1 MSFVV
6 DASIAASWFLPDE
19 ATPSATALA
28 RRAAREY
35 PTVPSLFVHE
45 MRNLLVMA
53 LRRGRVSET
62 HVRQQFKDLE
72 KLRKTIAD
80 PREPGAILRLA
91 VEHRLTGY
99 DATYLA
105 LAVDKGLP
113 LATLD
118 KPLAAAAIAERVLVL
133 GPLAP

>member
-35 PTVPSLFVHE
+35 PTVPSLFLHE
-45 MRNLLVMA
+45 MRNLLIMA
-53 LRRGRVSET
+53 LRRGRVGET
-62 HVRQQFKDLE
+62 HVRQQFEELE

-80 PREPGAILRLA
+80 PRESGAILRLA
-91 VEHRLTGY
+91 VKHGLTGY
-99 DATYLA
+99 DAIYLA
-105 LAVDKGLP
+105 LAIDKGLP

-118 KPLAAAAIAERVLVL
+118 KPLAAAATAESVTVL

>member
-45 MRNLLVMA
+45 MRNLLIMA
-53 LRRGRVSET
+53 ARRGRVSEKE
-62 HVRQQFKDLE
+62 VRQQFEELE

-80 PREPGAILRLA
+80 PRESGAILRLA
-91 VEHRLTGY
+91 VKHGLTGY

-105 LAVDKGLP
+105 LAIDRGLP

-118 KPLAAAAIAERVLVL
+118 KPLAAAATAERVTVL

>member
-1 MSFVV
+1 LSFVV
-6 DASIAASWFLPDE
+6 DASIAASWFLPNE

-45 MRNLLVMA
+45 MRNLLIMA
-53 LRRGRVSET
+53 ARRGRVGEA
-62 HVRQQFKDLE
+62 HIRQQFEELE
-72 KLRKTIAD
+72 KLRRTIAD
-80 PREPGAILRLA
+80 PRESGAILRLA
-91 VEHRLTGY
+91 VRHGLTGY

-105 LAVDKGLP
+105 LAIDKRLP

-118 KPLAAAAIAERVLVL
+118 KPLAAAARAEKVPIL